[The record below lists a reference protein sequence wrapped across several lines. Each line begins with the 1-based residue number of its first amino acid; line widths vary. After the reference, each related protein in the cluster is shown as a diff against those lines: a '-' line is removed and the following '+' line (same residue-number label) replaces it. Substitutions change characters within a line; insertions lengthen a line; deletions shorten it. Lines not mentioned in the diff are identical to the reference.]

1 MGWFVARK
9 QVELHKIEIE
19 TLQAKHSELRESTGQ
34 IDASDSEKIYVRN
47 LETAAFGVYPF
58 RVAIPVDM
66 RASLQ
71 CRYEVDG
78 QPARLTRPPV
88 SVFNIPISPEVNEE
102 SHIISELTIYLKRNP
117 ASWTIASSA
126 NGPNVDFFGTVR
138 GKNLLWLDNMR
149 ESVTTMGN
157 EHDPLDAI
165 SLAELFLRSKG
176 GRNMGIS
183 FDTQSF
189 VKSEEILLQE
199 IWGTGENKNRVIR
212 FVLTPHLPDESETE
226 KDEMTNAMM
235 KALTK

>member
-1 MGWFVARK
+1 MCIRDRG
-9 QVELHKIEIE
+9 
-19 TLQAKHSELRESTGQ
+19 
-34 IDASDSEKIYVRN
+34 
-47 LETAAFGVYPF
+47 
-58 RVAIPVDM
+58 
-66 RASLQ
+66 
-71 CRYEVDG
+71 
-78 QPARLTRPPV
+78 
-88 SVFNIPISPEVNEE
+88 
-102 SHIISELTIYLKRNP
+102 
-117 ASWTIASSA
+117 SWTIASSA

-138 GKNLLWLDNMR
+138 DKNLLWLDNMR
-149 ESVTTMGN
+149 ESVPLNETTMGN
-157 EHDPLDAI
+157 ENDPLDAN